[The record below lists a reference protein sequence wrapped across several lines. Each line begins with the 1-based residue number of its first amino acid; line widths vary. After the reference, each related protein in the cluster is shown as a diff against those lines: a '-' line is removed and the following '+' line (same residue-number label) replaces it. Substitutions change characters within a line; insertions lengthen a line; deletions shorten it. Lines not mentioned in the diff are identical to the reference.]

1 VPLPICICK
10 LHLSFLRFAQLIAGF
25 SSLTL
30 VVITNSKSTVDTLA
44 CSAESDTEAFCEY
57 GSAFLKVYAMFIG
70 GTDGNLL
77 TTETDTNLL
86 VLSIFYSFL
95 FSIILLNVL
104 VAVIF
109 DAWGKVSPYGRLF
122 YWRFRHQFLVETI
135 FARRRFGGVDL
146 SFMDKVDRHLD
157 GVISRFS
164 LRPERVNDMV
174 DGSSKAREVVLY
186 MAEGIYL
193 ALWFV
198 LGLLSASVLWP
209 RAFRKAIFCTGE
221 EEAVMTGTSLKT
233 ETTCSPTSDLDHSAH
248 YDYDYAPQSK
258 VRRRSSKPSTTT
270 NVELV
275 ETRQQLAASQ
285 QEVWEVKQAIDDLKR
300 LVVGMSAK

>member
-1 VPLPICICK
+1 VPLPICICT
-10 LHLSFLRFAQLIAGF
+10 LHLSLLRFVQPIVDF
-25 SSLTL
+25 SSLALL
-30 VVITNSKSTVDTLA
+30 VVIANSKSTVDTLA

-57 GSAFLKVYAMFIG
+57 GSAFLKVYAMFVG

-95 FSIILLNVL
+95 FSIIMLNVL

-122 YWRFRHQFLVETI
+122 YWRFRHQFLVETS
-135 FARRRFGGVDL
+135 FARRWFGGTKFSLIDNI
-146 SFMDKVDRHLD
+146 DQHLD
-157 GVISRFS
+157 GVIYRFS
-164 LRPERVNDMV
+164 IRPERVNDMV
-174 DGSSKAREVVLY
+174 DGCSKAREVVLY
-186 MAEGIYL
+186 LAEGIYL

-209 RAFRKAIFCTGE
+209 RAFRKAIFSMGE
-221 EEAVMTGTSLKT
+221 EEVATTKT
-233 ETTCSPTSDLDHSAH
+233 VESQATFSPNDLDHSTH
-248 YDYDYAPQSK
+248 YAAQSK
-258 VRRRSSKPSTTT
+258 VRSNRKRSTT
-270 NVELV
+270 NVELG

-285 QEVWEVKQAIDDLKR
+285 QELWEVKQAIDDLKR